1 MATARDQL
9 LRQEDRAALETLD
22 ARLRTL
28 LPEEYQTSYEDVQ
41 PVSMGSA
48 GLKYGTDGLVAWDEM
63 WQTFCDL
70 AMAGGPPQK
79 GMLLEP
85 AARAGIDEEPA
96 RHDEVVEEICRGITL
111 ASELPA
117 RESPHRGWVR
127 VNCYSSV
134 MASWLLRA
142 VVMENVAARA
152 DGMALDLP
160 AGPRFRLEKE
170 IKNVITVVAK
180 TSHYW
185 LGHMP
190 REQKHAIADL
200 FAEMSHESP
209 LLEAPLSSEAG
220 VSFEAFRRRVAGDLG
235 APTGLRASSHD
246 HPGWLGVECP
256 SVRAAVWMMRALVT
270 RNVLSRREGTVL
282 LVPLD
287 RRHDPDGAVVVSAVS
302 RVHHLAATRGVL

>member
-1 MATARDQL
+1 MGTVPDQVMS
-9 LRQEDRAALETLD
+9 QEDRAALETLD

-28 LPEEYQTSYEDVQ
+28 LPEEYQSSYEDVQ

-48 GLKYGTDGLVAWDEM
+48 GLKYGADGLVAWDEM

-70 AMAGGPPQK
+70 AMAGGPPHK

-85 AARAGIDEEPA
+85 ATRADIDAQAARY
-96 RHDEVVEEICRGITL
+96 DEVVEEICRGITL

-117 RESPHRGWVR
+117 RASPHRGWVR
-127 VNCYSSV
+127 VGCYSSV

-152 DGMALDLP
+152 EGMALDLP
-160 AGPRFRLEKE
+160 AGPHFRLEKE
-170 IKNVITVVAK
+170 IKNVITVAAK
-180 TSHYW
+180 TCHYW

-200 FAEMSHESP
+200 FAEMTHESP
-209 LLEAPLSSEAG
+209 LLEAAVSEEPAGASAG
-220 VSFEAFRRRVAGDLG
+220 VRELIAG
-235 APTGLRASSHD
+235 AVKEQAGLRASRHD
-246 HPGWLGVECP
+246 HPGWLGLECP

-270 RNVLSRREGTVL
+270 RNVLSRREGTAL
-282 LVPLD
+282 FVPLD
-287 RRHDPDGAVVVSAVS
+287 RRNDPDGTVVVAAVS
-302 RVHHLAATRGVL
+302 HAHHLAAVRGVL

>member
-1 MATARDQL
+1 MATAPDQL
-9 LRQEDRAALETLD
+9 LSQDDRAALETLD

-28 LPEEYQTSYEDVQ
+28 LPEEYQDSYEDVQ

-48 GLKYGTDGLVAWDEM
+48 GLKYGADGLVAWDEM

-70 AMAGGPPQK
+70 AMAGGPPHK

-85 AARAGIDEEPA
+85 AARAGIDAQAA
-96 RHDEVVEEICRGITL
+96 RHDEVVEEICRGLTL
-111 ASELPA
+111 ASELQA

-127 VNCYSSV
+127 VTCYSSV

-142 VVMENVAARA
+142 VVMENVAARS

-160 AGPRFRLEKE
+160 AGPQFRLEKE

-185 LGHMP
+185 LEHMP

-200 FAEMSHESP
+200 FAEMSHDSP
-209 LLEAPLSSEAG
+209 LLEAPVSGEADTSLG
-220 VSFEAFRRRVAGDLG
+220 AFRQRVAGALG
-235 APTGLRASSHD
+235 ARTGLRPSSHD
-246 HPGWLGVECP
+246 HPGWLGVECS

-287 RRHDPDGAVVVSAVS
+287 RRHDPDGTVVVAAVS
-302 RVHHLAATRGVL
+302 HVHHLAGTRGVL